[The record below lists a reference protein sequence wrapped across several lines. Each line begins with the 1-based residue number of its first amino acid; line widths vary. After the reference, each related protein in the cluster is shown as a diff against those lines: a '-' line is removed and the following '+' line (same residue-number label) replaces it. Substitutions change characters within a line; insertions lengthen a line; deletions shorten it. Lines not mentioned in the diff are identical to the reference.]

1 MLVWTSTDLL
11 LVDHHQAVTNN
22 TEEANQGL
30 DTYLHTPVVQAETED
45 QNYHQITLE
54 VVAEDSEA
62 VEEAAVADTEVTR
75 ADMGV
80 DITSREEGEDL
91 TVAPHSKD
99 TVAPNSS
106 TITREVRASL

>member
-1 MLVWTSTDLL
+1 MSVYYS
-11 LVDHHQAVTNN
+11 VFK

-62 VEEAAVADTEVTR
+62 VEEAAVADTEGKQQQV
-75 ADMGV
+75 
-80 DITSREEGEDL
+80 
-91 TVAPHSKD
+91 
-99 TVAPNSS
+99 
-106 TITREVRASL
+106 